1 MNFTND
7 FAVAQ
12 PIDDVWATMLSL
24 DRVLPLIPYAKV
36 LGGTGSKVNAQIDIR
51 FGAVSMCYV
60 GIAEIVERDD
70 QTHRAVMTALAKQ
83 TNGRSS
89 VTARVEIELTAAGMT
104 TAGRLLSSVSVPAL
118 GPQHGQSTIVITTQ
132 RMIDDFARN
141 LAAMYAPPEQLAA

>member
-83 TNGRSS
+83 TNGRRH
-89 VTARVEIELTAAGMT
+89 V
-104 TAGRLLSSVSVPAL
+104 
-118 GPQHGQSTIVITTQ
+118 
-132 RMIDDFARN
+132 
-141 LAAMYAPPEQLAA
+141 